1 MVTNKKSKAC
11 SQSYDKRLHA
21 EVVQVKA
28 MLRKG
33 IDRTKLED
41 LYSRSAIN
49 KAVAQYEQEAAL
61 RSIKPGAST
70 IRCKGCGYRVTRWD
84 QNYNCVACVCRQSM
98 RGRG

>member
-1 MVTNKKSKAC
+1 MVTNKKTKKALRDW
-11 SQSYDKRLHA
+11 DKRLHA
-21 EVVQVKA
+21 EVVEVKT

-33 IDRTKLED
+33 IDRSKLED

-61 RSIKPGAST
+61 RSMKPGAST
-70 IRCKGCGYRVTRWD
+70 IRCKGCGAKVTRWD
-84 QNYNCVACVCRQSM
+84 QNQNCVACVCRQSM